1 MPLWHVWPELIGVY
15 LNSKKMK
22 GKKMANEPSRTIGK
36 IDCTTCGEE
45 MPVRQNGRDTLNLSC
60 PWCGISSYA
69 KGSSEAHGIV
79 MGWLR
84 KDNVAGGAV
93 KPAAL
98 EVKEVKAAP
107 AAPAKKP
114 TETIFG

>member
-1 MPLWHVWPELIGVY
+1 
-15 LNSKKMK
+15 
-22 GKKMANEPSRTIGK
+22 MATEPSRTIGK

-69 KGSSEAHGIV
+69 KGGSEAHGIV

-84 KDNVAGGAV
+84 KDNAAGSAV
-93 KPAAL
+93 KHVAL

-107 AAPAKKP
+107 VPDAPAPVPVKKKP